1 MNPIAERIKK
11 HFKGDIHILLIVF
24 FLSVMG
30 VIFQFSA
37 KGRLTMDGPLSPLAP
52 LIKSLVILLVGFW
65 CMGRISQMDYLKS
78 TKRMDLFLYGSW
90 ILIGLAYLFGQK
102 AGGASRWLQ
111 VGPLSFMPSDMA
123 KLCLTISLSKM
134 FAARQADPNAYNP
147 TVIIAICLKIGGT
160 CFLIFLSNFSTS
172 VIVFCTSIVLMIF
185 GRVPYKKIAL
195 IFGIFAVLATGLIYK
210 KVGQRAETIIHR
222 LEVYWDRMMGNQT
235 KEEIKNADQ
244 GSNFQLKQS
253 LFAIATGGLQPKGP
267 GNSQFRFHLSQAE
280 SDFVY
285 AIIIE
290 EWGII
295 AGILLPGMFIW
306 LFWRGALAIS
316 YSAKPLG
323 GLMSAGLT
331 FSIVSQAFLN
341 MFVAIGAI
349 PVTGQPIPLV
359 SAGGTSLIFT
369 LISIGFILSVTRD
382 KEKNKKVNLSSDKR

>member
-1 MNPIAERIKK
+1 MNPIAERIKN

-30 VIFQFSA
+30 VIVQFSA
-37 KGRLTMDGPLSPLAP
+37 KGRLTMDGPLSPLVP
-52 LIKSLVILLVGFW
+52 LLKSLVILLAGFW
-65 CMGRISQMDYLKS
+65 CMGKISQMDYLKS
-78 TKRMDLFLYGSW
+78 TKRMDLLLYGSW
-90 ILIGLAYLFGQK
+90 ILIELAYLFGQK
-102 AGGASRWLQ
+102 AGGASRWIPL
-111 VGPLSFMPSDMA
+111 GPFTFMPSDMA

-147 TVIIAICLKIGGT
+147 SVIFAICFKIGGT

-172 VIVFCTSIVLMIF
+172 VIVFGTSIVLMIF
-185 GRVPYKKIAL
+185 GRVPWKKIAL
-195 IFGIFAVLATGLIYK
+195 IFGIFAIIAAGLIYK
-210 KVGQRAETIIHR
+210 RVGQRAETIINR
-222 LEVYWDRMMGNQT
+222 IEVYWHRMMGDQT
-235 KEEIKNADQ
+235 QAEIEIADQ
-244 GSNFQLKQS
+244 GSNYQLKQS
-253 LFAIATGGLQPKGP
+253 LYAIATGATQPKGP

-280 SDFVY
+280 SDFIY

-295 AGILLPGMFIW
+295 AGILLPAMFLW

-331 FSIVSQAFLN
+331 FSIVLQAFLN

-349 PVTGQPIPLV
+349 PVTGQPIPLI

-369 LISIGFILSVTRD
+369 LVSIGFILSVTRD
-382 KEKNKKVNLSSDKR
+382 KAKTKLSRA

>member
-1 MNPIAERIKK
+1 MNPIAERIKN

-30 VIFQFSA
+30 VIVQFSA
-37 KGRLTMDGPLSPLAP
+37 KGRLTMDGPLSPLVP
-52 LIKSLVILLVGFW
+52 LLKSLVILLAGFW
-65 CMGRISQMDYLKS
+65 CMGKISQMDYLKS
-78 TKRMDLFLYGSW
+78 TKRMDLLLYGSW
-90 ILIGLAYLFGQK
+90 ILIELAYLFGHK
-102 AGGASRWLQ
+102 AGGASRWIPL
-111 VGPLSFMPSDMA
+111 GPFTFMPSDMA

-147 TVIIAICLKIGGT
+147 SVIFAICFKIGGT

-172 VIVFCTSIVLMIF
+172 VIVFGTSIVLMIF
-185 GRVPYKKIAL
+185 GRVPWKKIAL
-195 IFGIFAVLATGLIYK
+195 IFGIFAIIAAGLIYK
-210 KVGQRAETIIHR
+210 RVGQRAETIINR
-222 LEVYWDRMMGNQT
+222 IEVYWHRMMGDQT
-235 KEEIKNADQ
+235 QAEIEIADQ
-244 GSNFQLKQS
+244 GSNYQLKQS
-253 LFAIATGGLQPKGP
+253 LYAIATGATQPKGP

-280 SDFVY
+280 SDFIY

-295 AGILLPGMFIW
+295 AGILLPAMFLW

-331 FSIVSQAFLN
+331 FSIVLQAFLN

-349 PVTGQPIPLV
+349 PVTGQPIPLI

-369 LISIGFILSVTRD
+369 LVSIGFILSVTRD
-382 KEKNKKVNLSSDKR
+382 KAKTKLSRA

>member
-1 MNPIAERIKK
+1 MNPIAERIKN

-30 VIFQFSA
+30 VIVQFSA
-37 KGRLTMDGPLSPLAP
+37 KGRLTMDGPLSPLVP
-52 LIKSLVILLVGFW
+52 LLKSLVILLAGFW
-65 CMGRISQMDYLKS
+65 CMGKISQMDYLKS
-78 TKRMDLFLYGSW
+78 TKRMDLLLYGSW
-90 ILIGLAYLFGQK
+90 ILIELAYLFGQK
-102 AGGASRWLQ
+102 AGGASRWIPL
-111 VGPLSFMPSDMA
+111 GPFTFMPSDMA

-147 TVIIAICLKIGGT
+147 SVIFAICFKIGGT

-172 VIVFCTSIVLMIF
+172 VIVFGTSIVLMIF
-185 GRVPYKKIAL
+185 GRVPWKKIAL
-195 IFGIFAVLATGLIYK
+195 IFGIFAIIAAGLIYK
-210 KVGQRAETIIHR
+210 RVGQRAETIINR
-222 LEVYWDRMMGNQT
+222 IEVYWHRMMGDQT
-235 KEEIKNADQ
+235 QAEIEIADQ
-244 GSNFQLKQS
+244 GSNYQLKQS
-253 LFAIATGGLQPKGP
+253 LYAIATGAMQPKGP

-280 SDFVY
+280 SDFIY

-295 AGILLPGMFIW
+295 AGILLPAMFLW

-331 FSIVSQAFLN
+331 FSIVLQAFLN

-349 PVTGQPIPLV
+349 PVTGQPIPLI

-369 LISIGFILSVTRD
+369 LVSIGFILSVTRD
-382 KEKNKKVNLSSDKR
+382 KAKTKLSRA

>member
-1 MNPIAERIKK
+1 MNPIAERIKN

-30 VIFQFSA
+30 VIVQFSA
-37 KGRLTMDGPLSPLAP
+37 KGRLTMDGPLSPLVP
-52 LIKSLVILLVGFW
+52 LLKSLVILLAGFW
-65 CMGRISQMDYLKS
+65 CMGKISQMDYLKS
-78 TKRMDLFLYGSW
+78 TKRMDLLLYGSW
-90 ILIGLAYLFGQK
+90 ILIELAYLFGQI
-102 AGGASRWLQ
+102 AGGASRWIPL
-111 VGPLSFMPSDMA
+111 GPFTFMPSDMA

-147 TVIIAICLKIGGT
+147 SVIFAICFKIGGT

-172 VIVFCTSIVLMIF
+172 VIVFGTSIVLMIF
-185 GRVPYKKIAL
+185 GRVPWKKIAL
-195 IFGIFAVLATGLIYK
+195 IFGIFAIIAAGLIYK
-210 KVGQRAETIIHR
+210 RVGQRAETIINR
-222 LEVYWDRMMGNQT
+222 IEVYWHRMMGDQT
-235 KEEIKNADQ
+235 QAEIEIADQ
-244 GSNFQLKQS
+244 GSNYQLKQS
-253 LFAIATGGLQPKGP
+253 LYAIATGATQPKGP

-280 SDFVY
+280 SDFIY

-295 AGILLPGMFIW
+295 AGILLPAMFLW

-331 FSIVSQAFLN
+331 FSIVLQAFLN

-349 PVTGQPIPLV
+349 PVTGQPIPLI

-369 LISIGFILSVTRD
+369 LVSIGFILSVTRD
-382 KEKNKKVNLSSDKR
+382 KAKTKLSRA

>member
-1 MNPIAERIKK
+1 MNHFSERIKK
-11 HFKGDIHILLIVF
+11 HFEGDIHILLIVIL
-24 FLSVMG
+24 LSIAG
-30 VIFQFSA
+30 VIIQFSA
-37 KGRLTMDGPLSPLAP
+37 KGRLTMDGPLSPL
-52 LIKSLVILLVGFW
+52 LHLSKSLIILGCGFW
-65 CMGRISQMDYLKS
+65 AMGFFSRLDYLKS
-78 TKRMDLFLYGSW
+78 TKYMDIVLFGSW
-90 ILIGLAYLFGQK
+90 LLIGLAYLYGRQ

-134 FAARQADPNAYNP
+134 FATRQADPEAYNP
-147 TVIIAICLKIGGT
+147 AVIIAICMKIGGT

-185 GRVPYKKIAL
+185 GRVPYKKIVL
-195 IFGIFAVLATGLIYK
+195 VFGIFAILAVTLIFSG
-210 KVGQRAETIIHR
+210 VGQRSATIINR
-222 LEVYWDRMMGNQT
+222 VEVYMNRMLGRQS
-235 KEEIKNADQ
+235 KEEIEIADQ
-244 GSNFQLKQS
+244 GSNYQLKQS
-253 LFAIATGGLQPKGP
+253 LYAIASGGMQPKGP

-285 AIIIE
+285 AIIVE
-290 EWGII
+290 EWGIV
-295 AGILLPGMFIW
+295 AGFLLPAMFIW

-341 MFVAIGAI
+341 MFVAVGAI

-369 LISIGFILSVTRD
+369 MISIGYILSVTRD
-382 KEKNKKVNLSSDKR
+382 KDKTKPARS

>member
-1 MNPIAERIKK
+1 MNPIAERIKN

-30 VIFQFSA
+30 VIVQFSA
-37 KGRLTMDGPLSPLAP
+37 KGRLTMDGPLSPLVP
-52 LIKSLVILLVGFW
+52 LLKSLVILLAGFW
-65 CMGRISQMDYLKS
+65 CMGKISQMDYLKS
-78 TKRMDLFLYGSW
+78 TKRMDLLLYGSW
-90 ILIGLAYLFGQK
+90 ILIELAYLFGQK
-102 AGGASRWLQ
+102 AGGASRWIPL
-111 VGPLSFMPSDMA
+111 GPFTFMPSDMA

-147 TVIIAICLKIGGT
+147 SVIFAICFKIGGT

-172 VIVFCTSIVLMIF
+172 VIVFGTSIVLMIF
-185 GRVPYKKIAL
+185 GRVPWKKIAL
-195 IFGIFAVLATGLIYK
+195 IFGIFAIIAAGLIYK
-210 KVGQRAETIIHR
+210 RVGQRAETIINR
-222 LEVYWDRMMGNQT
+222 IEVYWHRMMGDQT
-235 KEEIKNADQ
+235 QAEIEIADQ
-244 GSNFQLKQS
+244 GSNYQLKQS
-253 LFAIATGGLQPKGP
+253 LYAIATGAMQPKGP

-280 SDFVY
+280 SDFIY

-295 AGILLPGMFIW
+295 AGILLPAMFLW

-331 FSIVSQAFLN
+331 FSIVLQAFLN

-349 PVTGQPIPLV
+349 PVTGQPIPLI

-382 KEKNKKVNLSSDKR
+382 KAKTKLSRA

>member
-1 MNPIAERIKK
+1 MNPIAERIKN

-30 VIFQFSA
+30 VIVQFSA
-37 KGRLTMDGPLSPLAP
+37 KGRLTMDGPLSPLVP
-52 LIKSLVILLVGFW
+52 LLKSLVILLAGFW
-65 CMGRISQMDYLKS
+65 CMGKISQMDYLKS
-78 TKRMDLFLYGSW
+78 TKRMDLLLYGSW
-90 ILIGLAYLFGQK
+90 ILIELAYLFGQK
-102 AGGASRWLQ
+102 AGGASRWIPL
-111 VGPLSFMPSDMA
+111 GPFTFMPSDMA

-147 TVIIAICLKIGGT
+147 SVIFAICFKIGGT

-172 VIVFCTSIVLMIF
+172 VIVFGTSIVLMIF
-185 GRVPYKKIAL
+185 GRVPWKKIAL
-195 IFGIFAVLATGLIYK
+195 IFGIFAIIAAGLIYK
-210 KVGQRAETIIHR
+210 RVGQRAETIINR
-222 LEVYWDRMMGNQT
+222 IEVYWHRMMGDQT
-235 KEEIKNADQ
+235 QAEIEIADQ
-244 GSNFQLKQS
+244 GSNYQLKQS
-253 LFAIATGGLQPKGP
+253 LYAIATGATQPKGP

-280 SDFVY
+280 SDFIY

-295 AGILLPGMFIW
+295 AGILLPAMFLW

-331 FSIVSQAFLN
+331 FSIVLQAFLN

-349 PVTGQPIPLV
+349 PVTGQPIPLI

-369 LISIGFILSVTRD
+369 LVSIGFILSVTRD
-382 KEKNKKVNLSSDKR
+382 KAKTKLSRS

>member
-1 MNPIAERIKK
+1 MSTNSDRIKK
-11 HFKGDIHILLIVF
+11 HFEGDIHILLIVI
-24 FLSVMG
+24 FLSIAG
-30 VIFQFSA
+30 VVIQFSA
-37 KGRLTMDGPLSPLAP
+37 KGRLTMDGPLSPLSH
-52 LIKSLVILLVGFW
+52 LFNSLVILACGFW
-65 CMGRISQMDYLKS
+65 AMGELSRKDYLKA
-78 TKRMDLFLYGSW
+78 TKYMDLLLYGSW
-90 ILIGLAYLFGQK
+90 ILIGLAYVFGRE
-102 AGGASRWLQ
+102 AGGASRWIQ

-134 FAARQADPNAYNP
+134 FATRQADPNAYNP
-147 TVIIAICLKIGGT
+147 SVLFAICLKIGGT

-172 VIVFCTSIVLMIF
+172 VIVFCTSMVLMIF
-185 GRVPYKKIAL
+185 GRVPYKTIAL
-195 IFGIFAVLATGLIYK
+195 VFSIFVGIGLMLIVCR
-210 KVGQRAETIIHR
+210 VGQRSETIINR
-222 LEVYWDRMMGNQT
+222 IEVYLHRVTGRQT
-235 KEEIKNADQ
+235 KVEKEIADQ
-244 GSNFQLKQS
+244 GSDYQLKQS
-253 LFAIATGGLQPKGP
+253 LYAIASGGLQPKGP

-285 AIIIE
+285 AIIVE
-290 EWGII
+290 EWGIV
-295 AGILLPGMFIW
+295 AGILLPVLFIW

-341 MFVAIGAI
+341 MFVAVGAI

-382 KEKNKKVNLSSDKR
+382 KAKTKLAQS

>member
-1 MNPIAERIKK
+1 MNPITDRIKN

-30 VIFQFSA
+30 VVIQFSA
-37 KGRLTMDGPLSPLAP
+37 KGRLTMDGPLSPLFP
-52 LIKSLVILLVGFW
+52 LFKSLMILLVGFW
-65 CMGRISQMDYLKS
+65 CMGRISQIDYLKS
-78 TKRMDLFLYGSW
+78 TKRMDLLLYGSW
-90 ILIGLAYLFGQK
+90 ILIALAYLFGQK
-102 AGGASRWLQ
+102 AGGASRWIQL
-111 VGPLSFMPSDMA
+111 GPLTFMPSDMA

-147 TVIIAICLKIGGT
+147 TVIFALCFKIGGT

-172 VIVFCTSIVLMIF
+172 VIVFGTSIVLMIF
-185 GRVPYKKIAL
+185 GRVPWKKIAL
-195 IFGIFAVLATGLIYK
+195 VFSIFVGLAVALIFMG
-210 KVGQRAETIIHR
+210 VGQRAETIVNRI
-222 LEVYWDRMMGNQT
+222 EVYWNRMMRHQS
-235 KEEIKNADQ
+235 KEEIEIADQ

-253 LFAIATGGLQPKGP
+253 LYAIATGALQPKGP

-290 EWGII
+290 EWGIV
-295 AGILLPGMFIW
+295 AGILLPAMFIA

-331 FSIVSQAFLN
+331 FSIVLQAFLN
-341 MFVAIGAI
+341 MFVATGAI

-382 KEKNKKVNLSSDKR
+382 KDKNKKVNLSSDKR

>member
-1 MNPIAERIKK
+1 MNPIAERIKN

-30 VIFQFSA
+30 VIVQFSA
-37 KGRLTMDGPLSPLAP
+37 KGRLTMDGPLSPLVP
-52 LIKSLVILLVGFW
+52 LLKSLVILLAGFW
-65 CMGRISQMDYLKS
+65 CMGKISQMDYLKS
-78 TKRMDLFLYGSW
+78 TKRMDLLLYGSW
-90 ILIGLAYLFGQK
+90 ILIELAYLFGQK
-102 AGGASRWLQ
+102 AGGASRWIPL
-111 VGPLSFMPSDMA
+111 GPFTFMPSDMA

-147 TVIIAICLKIGGT
+147 SVIFAICFKIGGT

-172 VIVFCTSIVLMIF
+172 VIVFGTSIVLMIF
-185 GRVPYKKIAL
+185 GRVPWKKIAL
-195 IFGIFAVLATGLIYK
+195 IFGIFAIIAAGLIYK
-210 KVGQRAETIIHR
+210 RVGQRAETIINR
-222 LEVYWDRMMGNQT
+222 IEVYWHRMKGDQT
-235 KEEIKNADQ
+235 QAEIEIADQ
-244 GSNFQLKQS
+244 GSNYQLKQS
-253 LFAIATGGLQPKGP
+253 LYAIATGATQPKGP

-280 SDFVY
+280 SDFIY

-295 AGILLPGMFIW
+295 AGILLPAMFLW

-331 FSIVSQAFLN
+331 FSIVLQAFLN

-349 PVTGQPIPLV
+349 PVTGQPIPLI

-369 LISIGFILSVTRD
+369 LVSIGFILSVTRD
-382 KEKNKKVNLSSDKR
+382 KAKTKLSRA

>member
-1 MNPIAERIKK
+1 MNPIAERIKN

-30 VIFQFSA
+30 VIVQFSA
-37 KGRLTMDGPLSPLAP
+37 KGRLTMDGPLSPLVP
-52 LIKSLVILLVGFW
+52 LLKSLVILLAGFW
-65 CMGRISQMDYLKS
+65 CMGKISQMDYLKS
-78 TKRMDLFLYGSW
+78 TKRMDLLLYGSW
-90 ILIGLAYLFGQK
+90 ILIELAYLFGQK
-102 AGGASRWLQ
+102 AGGASRWIPL
-111 VGPLSFMPSDMA
+111 GPFTFMPSDMA

-147 TVIIAICLKIGGT
+147 SVIFAICFKIGGT

-172 VIVFCTSIVLMIF
+172 VIVFGTSIVLMIF
-185 GRVPYKKIAL
+185 GRVPWKKIAL
-195 IFGIFAVLATGLIYK
+195 IFGIFAIIAAGLIYK
-210 KVGQRAETIIHR
+210 RVGQRAETIINR
-222 LEVYWDRMMGNQT
+222 IEVYWHRMMGDQT
-235 KEEIKNADQ
+235 QAEIEIADQ
-244 GSNFQLKQS
+244 GSNYQLKQS
-253 LFAIATGGLQPKGP
+253 LYAIATGATQPKGP

-280 SDFVY
+280 SDFIY

-295 AGILLPGMFIW
+295 AGILLPAMFLW

-331 FSIVSQAFLN
+331 FSIVLQAFLN

-349 PVTGQPIPLV
+349 PVTGQPIPLI

-382 KEKNKKVNLSSDKR
+382 KAKTKLSRA